1 MIFVDSYIILL
12 FLFVIMIIESTI
24 GFGGALML
32 LPIMA
37 IFMNIQTAIVLMGF
51 WGLATDSFKT
61 VNFRRFLDKEY
72 IIGIAI
78 SGLPGIIIGS
88 FLISVVP
95 VRWLKLFLGIFIL
108 SYSLLKIISNLK
120 NKDRSNIKSSQLA
133 NRYLYLGGFSYGLLS
148 GLIGAA
154 GPINVAL
161 LERTGHERESFIA
174 NFAGSS
180 IILSIVK
187 ILIYVAN
194 GLYPIDLTL
203 LLILGIPII
212 FCSARIGKYLAPKI
226 PKNIFKMIVFIL
238 LLIISAYTIIQF
250 F

>member
-1 MIFVDSYIILL
+1 
-12 FLFVIMIIESTI
+12 MIIESTI

-37 IFMNIQTAIVLMGF
+37 IFMNLQTAIILMGF

-61 VNFRRFLDKEY
+61 FNFRKFLDKEY
-72 IIGIAI
+72 IKGITY

-88 FLISVVP
+88 CLISIVP
-95 VRWLKLFLGIFIL
+95 VRWLKLLLGIFIL
-108 SYSLLKIISNLK
+108 GYSLLKIISNLK
-120 NKDRSNIKSSQLA
+120 NKNHAQPEPTPLKKG
-133 NRYLYLGGFSYGLLS
+133 YLYIGGFSYGLLS

-161 LERTGHERESFIA
+161 LERTGHEREAFIA

-180 IILSIVK
+180 VILSIVK
-187 ILIYVAN
+187 IAIYLAN
-194 GLYPIDLTL
+194 GLYPTELTL
-203 LLILGIPII
+203 LLIVGIPII

-226 PKNIFKMIVFIL
+226 PKNIFKMIVFVLL
-238 LLIISAYTIIQF
+238 LLISVYTIVQF